1 MLVDIFFFFS
11 EMIQLAIL
19 FFFFFFFSDFKNL
32 TVLRMTSYLL
42 RIINIL
48 NKTIVLYLYTF
59 KKLLALLATTSSL
72 QGNMRVMNIKRW
84 EDVTNDHS
92 H

>member
-19 FFFFFFFSDFKNL
+19 FFFFFFSDFKNL

>member
-1 MLVDIFFFFS
+1 MLVDIFFFFL

-19 FFFFFFFSDFKNL
+19 FFFFFSDFKNL